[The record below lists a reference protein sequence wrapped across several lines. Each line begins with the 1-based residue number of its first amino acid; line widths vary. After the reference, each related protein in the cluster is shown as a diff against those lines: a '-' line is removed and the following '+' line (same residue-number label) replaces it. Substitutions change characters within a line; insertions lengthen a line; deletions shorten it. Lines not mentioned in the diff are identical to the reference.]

1 MAIKIGDTVVISDT
15 GGLTGSG
22 LTYPVVDGTA
32 GQFMTTDGNGN
43 LSFASVV
50 VPTSKVGISST
61 VVDTPVSEV
70 QISLDGLQYDR
81 YELELFGVTST
92 GQFKLRWRFT
102 DANGDDITPTGKYK
116 NSNLDV
122 YQSTEAGQYTFVDYT
137 EVNRYLYTQPDNT
150 YGGITATYKFE
161 RMKQPP
167 AYLSGFRIRWT
178 MSGGYVASGTLI
190 PVSMTGFGYLDQSFT
205 ETTKP
210 TGIRFDVNSGTID
223 SGTFNLYGLND
234 PS

>member
-1 MAIKIGDTVVISDT
+1 MAVKIGDTVVITDT
-15 GGLTGSG
+15 GNVTSGG
-22 LTYPVVDGTA
+22 LTYPTTDGTA
-32 GQFMTTDGNGN
+32 GQYMTTDGNGN

-81 YELELFGVTST
+81 YELELVGVTPT
-92 GQFKLRWRFT
+92 AVANICWRFT
-102 DANGDDITPTGKYK
+102 DANGDDIDPTQYK
-116 NSNLDV
+116 MANLDV
-122 YQSTEAGQYTFVDYT
+122 RQTTEAGQYTFADHVQ
-137 EVNRYLYTQPDNT
+137 VNRYSDIQPEDNW
-150 YGGITATYKFE
+150 GGVSATLKFE

-167 AYLSGFRIRWT
+167 AYSSGPRIRWT
-178 MSGGYVASGTLI
+178 MSGGYIASGTYI
-190 PVSMTGFGYLDQSFT
+190 PVTMMGFGYLDQSFT

-210 TGIRFDVNSGTID
+210 TGIKFYSNSGNIG

>member
-43 LSFASVV
+43 LSFSSVV
-50 VPTSKVGISST
+50 IPTPLKVGISST

-81 YELELFGVTST
+81 YELELFGVTAN
-92 GQFKLRWRFT
+92 GQNNLRWRFT
-102 DANGDDITPTGKYK
+102 DANGNDIVGNLYK
-116 NSNLDV
+116 NSSLDS
-122 YQSTEAGQYTFVDYT
+122 YQTTQAGQYNFGPYT
-137 EVNRYLYTQPDNT
+137 QVNRYLTFQPDDI
-150 YGGITATYKFE
+150 YGGVSATYKFE
-161 RMKQPP
+161 RVKQPP
-167 AYLSGFRIRWT
+167 AYLSGYRIRWT
-178 MSGGYVASGTLI
+178 MSGGYVSSGTLI
-190 PVSMTGFGYLDQSFT
+190 PVSMMGFGYMDKSFT
-205 ETTKP
+205 EISKP
-210 TGIRFDVNSGTID
+210 TGIRFDVNTGTID